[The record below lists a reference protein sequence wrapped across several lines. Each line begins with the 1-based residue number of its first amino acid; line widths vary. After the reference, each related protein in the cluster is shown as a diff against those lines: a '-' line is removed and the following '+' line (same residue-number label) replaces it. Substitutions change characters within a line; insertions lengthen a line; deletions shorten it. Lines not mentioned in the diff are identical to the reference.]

1 MISLNHILRCLCLTL
16 VFVLIAVIANPGE
29 EETSGFSQEGIPF
42 MEKYCFSCHTGD
54 QPAAE
59 ISLNVFSDERSVI
72 DNRDVWDRVL
82 DMVATGYMPP
92 SDSDFQPT
100 LEESESFV
108 AHIESIFEHANR
120 TAKPDPGRVTIRR
133 LNKVEY
139 RNTVRDLLGV
149 DFDPTENFPADD
161 VGHGFDNIGDVLTMS
176 PLLMERYFEAAEAI
190 ATRVILVEPP
200 PPSKRYQ
207 GGSRLDP
214 RHDDVPD
221 ERFRLLDPT
230 ATEAWKS
237 GPFTTGATYFKM
249 FPDEE
254 IIYKATL
261 YVEPDSQT
269 PVAETETDNETP
281 VAEPDSQTPVAETDS
296 QTPVAETDS
305 QTPVEVAL
313 FILGEAL
320 EEVSPPEEL
329 ARLVGVD
336 PASDNRIKI
345 LKTFEITA
353 RDPKETQTVEFLVT
367 GIPNIE
373 RAGIAMVKPAVGEP
387 SEKLQIRTLWA
398 EGPLDTRPDT
408 QFKILACT
416 PDIPQAAQTREVLTR
431 LLRRGY
437 RRPPTEAE
445 VEQLAQF
452 VASIQTDGAKWE
464 AGIQQAIKVI
474 LCSPKFLF
482 RLELDDRPQR
492 PDPYPI
498 DAFQLA
504 SRLSYFL
511 WSSMPDDELFELAAK
526 NQLTVNLEA
535 QVKRMLADPKA
546 TELARDFGSQWLQI
560 QRLATVAPDRE
571 RFPTFGRRLRAA
583 MLKETELFLESIFR
597 EDQNVLDLL
606 DADYTFLNKELAN
619 HYGITDTQ
627 GNWMGQKKTI
637 LGGEEIKGSEFR
649 RVALQGASRGGILT
663 HASILTVTSNPTRTS
678 PVKRGRWVLEQI
690 LGSPPPPPPPDVPEL
705 EEDHDAITGTTLRER
720 LEQHRADPACANCH
734 AKMDPIGFALENY
747 NAIGAF
753 RTKEGELEIDTT
765 AELPDGTSFDGIA
778 DLKQIIKDRKQ
789 QFVRCL
795 TEKMLTYALGRGLE
809 YYDRPTVDQIV
820 AQLETEGYRSSV
832 LITEI
837 VKSDPFRLRRGT
849 KDNL

>member
-1 MISLNHILRCLCLTL
+1 MISFNRILQCLCLIL
-16 VFVLIAVIANPGE
+16 VLILIAFAAKPGE
-29 EETSGFSQEGIPF
+29 ETPSGFAQEGLPF
-42 MEKYCFSCHTGD
+42 LKKYCFSCHAGD
-54 QPAAE
+54 APAAE
-59 ISLNVFSDERSVI
+59 LALNAFSDDLSLIE
-72 DNRDVWDRVL
+72 NRDIWDRVL
-82 DMVATGYMPP
+82 DMVSTGHMPP
-92 SDSDFQPT
+92 TESEHQPT
-100 LEESESFV
+100 IEASDAFV
-108 AHIESIFEHANR
+108 AHIEAIFEHADR
-120 TAKPDPGRVTIRR
+120 TAKPDPGRITVRR

-139 RNTVRDLLGV
+139 KNTVRDLLGV

-176 PLLMERYFEAAEAI
+176 PLLMERYLEAAEAI
-190 ATRVILVEPP
+190 ATRVILVDPP

-207 GGSRLDP
+207 RGSRLNP

-221 ERFRLLDPT
+221 QRFRRLDPT
-230 ATEAWKS
+230 ATEKWKS
-237 GPFTTGATYFKM
+237 GPFTTGATFFRM

-261 YVEPDSQT
+261 Y
-269 PVAETETDNETP
+269 
-281 VAEPDSQTPVAETDS
+281 AETDS
-296 QTPVAETDS
+296 ETS
-305 QTPVEVAL
+305 VEVAL
-313 FILGEAL
+313 FIQGEAL
-320 EEVSPPEEL
+320 AEVSPPEEL

-336 PASDNRIKI
+336 PAVENRIKI
-345 LKTFEITA
+345 LKTSEITS
-353 RDPKETQTVEFLVT
+353 RDPKKNQTVEVLVT

-373 RAGIAMVKPAVGEP
+373 QVGIAMVKPIEDEA
-387 SEKLQIRTLWA
+387 SAKLQIRTLWA

-408 QFKILACT
+408 QLEILACT
-416 PDIPQAAQTREVLTR
+416 PDTPQIEQTREVLTR

-437 RRPPTEAE
+437 RRPPSEVE
-445 VEQLAQF
+445 VEQLVQF
-452 VASIQTDGAKWE
+452 VGAIQADGAKWE

-498 DAFQLA
+498 DEFQLA

-526 NQLTVNLEA
+526 NQLTDNLEA

-560 QRLATVAPDRE
+560 QRIATVTPDPE

-583 MLKETELFLESIFR
+583 MLKETELFVESILR
-597 EDQNVLDLL
+597 EDQSVLDLL
-606 DADYTFLNKELAN
+606 DADYTFLNQELAN
-619 HYGITDTQ
+619 HYGIADTK
-627 GNWMGQKKTI
+627 GNWMYQEKTVP
-637 LGGEEIKGSEFR
+637 GGEAIKGREFK

-663 HASILTVTSNPTRTS
+663 HASVMTVTSNPTRTS

-690 LGSPPPPPPPDVPEL
+690 LGTPPPPPPPDVPEL
-705 EEDHDAITGTTLRER
+705 EEDKAATTATTLREL
-720 LEQHRADPACANCH
+720 LEQHREDPACANCH

-753 RTKEGELEIDTT
+753 RTKEGELAIDTT
-765 AELPDGTSFDGIA
+765 AELPDGTAFDGIA
-778 DLKQIIKDRKQ
+778 DLKQILKDRKQ

-809 YYDRPTVDQIV
+809 YYDRPTVDRIV
-820 AQLETEGYRSSV
+820 AQLEAEGYRSSV

-849 KDNL
+849 QDNP

>member
-269 PVAETETDNETP
+269 PVAETDSQTP
-281 VAEPDSQTPVAETDS
+281 VAETDSQTPVAETDS

-820 AQLETEGYRSSV
+820 AQLETEGYRSSI

>member
-1 MISLNHILRCLCLTL
+1 MISFNRIPQCLCLIL
-16 VFVLIAVIANPGE
+16 ILILIAFAAKPGE
-29 EETSGFSQEGIPF
+29 ETPSGFAQEGLPF
-42 MEKYCFSCHTGD
+42 LEKYCFGCHAGD
-54 QPAAE
+54 APAAE
-59 ISLNVFSDERSVI
+59 LALNAFSDDLSLIE
-72 DNRDVWDRVL
+72 NRDVWDRVL
-82 DMVATGYMPP
+82 DMVTTGYMPP
-92 SDSDFQPT
+92 AESEHQPT
-100 LEESESFV
+100 MEASDAFI
-108 AHIESIFEHANR
+108 AHIEAIFEHADR
-120 TAKPDPGRVTIRR
+120 TAKPDPGRITVRR

-139 RNTVRDLLGV
+139 KNTVRDMLGV

-176 PLLMERYFEAAEAI
+176 PLLMERYLEAAEAI
-190 ATRVILVEPP
+190 VTRVILVEPP

-207 GGSRLDP
+207 RGSRLNP

-221 ERFRLLDPT
+221 QRFRLLDPT
-230 ATEAWKS
+230 ATEKWKS
-237 GPFTTGATYFKM
+237 GPFTTGATFFRM

-261 YVEPDSQT
+261 Y
-269 PVAETETDNETP
+269 AETDNE
-281 VAEPDSQTPVAETDS
+281 
-296 QTPVAETDS
+296 
-305 QTPVEVAL
+305 TPVEVAL
-313 FILGEAL
+313 FIQGEAL

-336 PASDNRIKI
+336 PAAENRIKI
-345 LKTFEITA
+345 LKTFEITS
-353 RDPKETQTVEFLVT
+353 RDPKKNQTVEFLVT

-373 RAGIAMVKPAVGEP
+373 QVGIAMVKPTEGELAA
-387 SEKLQIRTLWA
+387 KLQIRVLWA

-408 QFKILACT
+408 QLEILACT
-416 PDIPQAAQTREVLTR
+416 PDIPQVEQTREVLTR

-437 RRPPTEAE
+437 RRPPTEGE
-445 VEQLAQF
+445 IEQLVQF
-452 VASIQTDGAKWE
+452 VGAIQTDGAKWE

-482 RLELDDRPQR
+482 RLELDDRPQS

-498 DAFQLA
+498 DEFQLA

-526 NQLTVNLEA
+526 NQLTDNLEA

-560 QRLATVAPDRE
+560 QRIATVTPDPE

-583 MLKETELFLESIFR
+583 MLKETELFVESIFR
-597 EDQNVLDLL
+597 EDQSVLDLL

-627 GNWMGQKKTI
+627 GNWMGQKKTVP
-637 LGGEEIKGSEFR
+637 GGEAIKGREFQ
-649 RVALQGASRGGILT
+649 RVALQGASRGGVLT
-663 HASILTVTSNPTRTS
+663 HASVMTVTSNPTRTS

-690 LGSPPPPPPPDVPEL
+690 LGTPPPPPPPDVPEL
-705 EEDHDAITGTTLRER
+705 EEDHDATTGTTLRER
-720 LEQHRADPACANCH
+720 LEQHREDPACANCH

-765 AELPDGTSFDGIA
+765 AELPDGTAFDGIA
-778 DLKQIIKDRKQ
+778 DLKQILKDRKQ

-809 YYDRPTVDQIV
+809 YYDRPTVDRIV
-820 AQLETEGYRSSV
+820 AELESEGYRSSV

-849 KDNL
+849 QDNQ

>member
-1 MISLNHILRCLCLTL
+1 L
-16 VFVLIAVIANPGE
+16 VLILIAFAAKPGE
-29 EETSGFSQEGIPF
+29 ETPSGFAQEGLPF
-42 MEKYCFSCHTGD
+42 LKQYCFSCHAGD
-54 QPAAE
+54 APAAE
-59 ISLNVFSDERSVI
+59 LALNAFSDDLSLIE
-72 DNRDVWDRVL
+72 NRDVWDRVL
-82 DMVATGYMPP
+82 DMVTTGYMPP
-92 SDSDFQPT
+92 AESEHQPT
-100 LEESESFV
+100 MEASDAFI
-108 AHIESIFEHANR
+108 AHIEAIFEHADR
-120 TAKPDPGRVTIRR
+120 TAKPDPGRITVRR

-139 RNTVRDLLGV
+139 KNTVRDLLGV

-176 PLLMERYFEAAEAI
+176 PLLMERYLAAAEAI
-190 ATRVILVEPP
+190 ATRVILVNPP

-207 GGSRLDP
+207 RGSRLNP

-221 ERFRLLDPT
+221 QRFRLLDPT
-230 ATEAWKS
+230 ATEKWKS
-237 GPFTTGATYFKM
+237 GPFTTGATFFRM

-261 YVEPDSQT
+261 Y
-269 PVAETETDNETP
+269 
-281 VAEPDSQTPVAETDS
+281 AETDS
-296 QTPVAETDS
+296 E
-305 QTPVEVAL
+305 TPVEVAL
-313 FILGEAL
+313 FIQGEAL
-320 EEVSPPEEL
+320 EKVSPPEEL

-336 PASDNRIKI
+336 PAADNRIKI
-345 LKTFEITA
+345 LKTFEITSH
-353 RDPKETQTVEFLVT
+353 DPKKNQTVEFLVT

-373 RAGIAMVKPAVGEP
+373 QVGIAMVQPTEGEP
-387 SEKLQIRTLWA
+387 SAKLQIRTLWA

-408 QFKILACT
+408 QLEILACT
-416 PDIPQAAQTREVLTR
+416 PDIPQVEQTREVLTR

-437 RRPPTEAE
+437 RRPPTADE
-445 VEQLAQF
+445 VAQLVQF
-452 VASIQTDGAKWE
+452 VGAIQADGAKWE

-482 RLELDDRPQR
+482 RLELDDRPQN

-498 DAFQLA
+498 DEFQLA

-526 NQLTVNLEA
+526 NQLTDNLEA

-560 QRLATVAPDRE
+560 QRIATVTPDSE

-583 MLKETELFLESIFR
+583 MLKETELFVESIFR
-597 EDQNVLDLL
+597 EDQSVLDLL
-606 DADYTFLNKELAN
+606 DADYTFLNQELAN
-619 HYGITDTQ
+619 HYGIADTK
-627 GNWMGQKKTI
+627 GNWMYQEKTVS
-637 LGGEEIKGSEFR
+637 GGEAIKGREFK

-663 HASILTVTSNPTRTS
+663 HASVMTVTSNPTRTS

-690 LGSPPPPPPPDVPEL
+690 LGTPPPPPPPDVPEL
-705 EEDHDAITGTTLRER
+705 EEDKAAATATTLREL
-720 LEQHRADPACANCH
+720 LEQHREDPACANCH

-753 RTKEGELEIDTT
+753 RTKEGELAIDTT
-765 AELPDGTSFDGIA
+765 AELPDGTAFDGIA
-778 DLKQIIKDRKQ
+778 DLKQILKDRKQ

-809 YYDRPTVDQIV
+809 YYDRPTVDRIV
-820 AQLETEGYRSSV
+820 AELEAEGYRSSV

-849 KDNL
+849 QDNP

>member
-1 MISLNHILRCLCLTL
+1 MAVTKMREHGLITIPKYIPQCLGLTL
-16 VFVLIAVIANPGE
+16 VLVLVVFTATPRE
-29 EETSGFSQEGIPF
+29 EATSGFSKEGIPF
-42 MEKYCFSCHTGD
+42 MKKYCFSCHTGD

-59 ISLNVFSDERSVI
+59 VSLDIFSDERSLI
-72 DNRDVWDRVL
+72 ENRDVWDRVL

-92 SDSDFQPT
+92 AESDLQPP
-100 LEESESFV
+100 LAESEAFV
-108 AHIESIFEHANR
+108 AHIESIFEQADR
-120 TAKPDPGRVTIRR
+120 TAKPDPGRITIRR

-139 RNTVRDLLGV
+139 KNTVRDLLGV

-176 PLLMERYFEAAEAI
+176 PLLMERYLEAAEAI

-207 GGSRLDP
+207 RGSRLDP

-221 ERFRLLDPT
+221 QRFRLLDPT
-230 ATEAWKS
+230 ATETWKS
-237 GPFTTGATYFKM
+237 GPFTTGAPFFRM
-249 FPDEE
+249 FPEEE
-254 IIYKATL
+254 ILYKATL
-261 YVEPDSQT
+261 Y
-269 PVAETETDNETP
+269 
-281 VAEPDSQTPVAETDS
+281 AETDS
-296 QTPVAETDS
+296 EV
-305 QTPVEVAL
+305 PVEIAL
-313 FILGEAL
+313 FIQGESLA
-320 EEVSPPEEL
+320 EVSTPTEL
-329 ARLVGVD
+329 GRLIGVD
-336 PASDNRIKI
+336 TAANNSIKI

-353 RDPKETQTVEFLVT
+353 RDPKKTQTVKVLVT
-367 GIPNIE
+367 GIPNID
-373 RAGIAMVKPAVGEP
+373 RVGIAMVKPIEGEV
-387 SEKLQIRTLWA
+387 SAKLQIRTLWA

-408 QFKILACT
+408 QLEILACT
-416 PDIPQAAQTREVLTR
+416 PDLPQIEQTREVLTR

-437 RRPPTEAE
+437 RRPPTETE
-445 VEQLAQF
+445 IEQLTQF
-452 VASIQTDGAKWE
+452 VQSIQADGAKWE

-482 RLELDDRPQR
+482 RLELDDRPQN
-492 PDPYPI
+492 PDPHPI
-498 DAFQLA
+498 DEFQLA

-511 WSSMPDDELFELAAK
+511 WRSMPDDELFELAAK
-526 NQLTVNLEA
+526 NQLTDNLDA
-535 QVKRMLADPKA
+535 QTQRMLADPKA
-546 TELARDFGSQWLQI
+546 VELARDFGSQWLQI
-560 QRLATVAPDRE
+560 QRIATVTPDLD

-597 EDQNVLDLL
+597 EDSSVLNLL
-606 DADYTFLNKELAN
+606 DADYTFLNQELAN

-627 GNWMGQKKTI
+627 GNWMGQKKTVP
-637 LGGEEIKGSEFR
+637 GGEKIKGKTFQ

-663 HASILTVTSNPTRTS
+663 HASVLTVTSNPTRTS
-678 PVKRGRWVLEQI
+678 PVKRGRWVLEQL

-720 LEQHRADPACANCH
+720 LEQHREDPACANCH

-753 RTKEGELEIDTT
+753 RTQEGELEIDTT
-765 AELPDGTSFDGIA
+765 AELPDGTAFDGIA
-778 DLKQIIKDRKQ
+778 DLKQILKDRKQ

-809 YYDRPTVDQIV
+809 YYDRPTVDRIA
-820 AQLETEGYRSSV
+820 AQLAAEGYRSSV
-832 LITEI
+832 LMTEI

-849 KDNL
+849 KDSL

>member
-1 MISLNHILRCLCLTL
+1 MISLNYILRCLCLIS
-16 VFVLIAVIANPGE
+16 VLILIVLTLSLGE
-29 EETSGFSQEGIPF
+29 NQDTSFSREGTGFLKQF
-42 MEKYCFSCHTGD
+42 CFDCHAGD
-54 QPAAE
+54 EPAAE
-59 ISLNVFSDERSVI
+59 LALDAFTDNLSLIE
-72 DNRDVWDRVL
+72 NRDVWDRVL
-82 DMVATGYMPP
+82 DMVTTGYMPP
-92 SDSDFQPT
+92 AESEHQPT
-100 LEESESFV
+100 MEESDAFV
-108 AHIESIFEHANR
+108 AHIEAIFEHADR
-120 TAKPDPGRVTIRR
+120 KAKPDPGRITVRR

-176 PLLMERYFEAAEAI
+176 PLLMERYLEAAEAI
-190 ATRVILVEPP
+190 VTRVISPDPP

-207 GGSRLDP
+207 RGSRLIP
-214 RHDDVPD
+214 HHDDVPD

-230 ATEAWKS
+230 ATETWQS
-237 GPFTTGATYFKM
+237 GPFTTDATFFRM

-261 YVEPDSQT
+261 Y
-269 PVAETETDNETP
+269 
-281 VAEPDSQTPVAETDS
+281 AETDS
-296 QTPVAETDS
+296 EV
-305 QTPVEVAL
+305 PVEVAL
-313 FILGEAL
+313 FIQGEAL
-320 EEVSPPEEL
+320 AEVSPPEAL
-329 ARLVGVD
+329 AQLIGVN
-336 PASDNRIKI
+336 PAAENRIKI
-345 LKTFEITA
+345 LKTFEITS
-353 RDPKETQTVEFLVT
+353 RDPKKTQTIEFLVT
-367 GIPNIE
+367 GIPDIQN
-373 RAGIAMVKPAVGEP
+373 AGIAMVKPTEGEP
-387 SEKLQIRTLWA
+387 SAKLQIRTLWA

-408 QFKILACT
+408 QLEILACT
-416 PDIPQAAQTREVLTR
+416 PDIPQIEQTREVLTR

-437 RRPPTEAE
+437 RRPPTETE
-445 VEQLAQF
+445 IEQLVQF
-452 VASIQTDGAKWE
+452 VGAIQADGAKWE
-464 AGIQQAIKVI
+464 AGIQEAIKVI

-482 RLELDDRPQR
+482 RLELDDRPQS
-492 PDPYPI
+492 PEPYPI

-511 WSSMPDDELFELAAK
+511 WSSMPDDELFGLAAK
-526 NQLTVNLEA
+526 NQLTDNLEA

-560 QRLATVAPDRE
+560 QRIATVTPDPE

-583 MLKETELFLESIFR
+583 MLKETELFIESIFR
-597 EDQNVLDLL
+597 EDQSVLNLL
-606 DADYTFLNKELAN
+606 NADYTFLNKELAN

-627 GNWMGQKKTI
+627 GNWMGQKKTVP
-637 LGGEEIKGSEFR
+637 GGEAIKGKEFR
-649 RVALQGASRGGILT
+649 RVALQGTSRGGILT
-663 HASILTVTSNPTRTS
+663 HASVLTVTSNPTRTS

-705 EEDHDAITGTTLRER
+705 EEDHDAATGTTLRER
-720 LEQHRADPACANCH
+720 LEQHREDPACANCH

-753 RTKEGELEIDTT
+753 RTKEGEFQIDTT
-765 AELPDGTSFDGIA
+765 AELPDGTTFDGIA
-778 DLKQIIKDRKQ
+778 DLKQILKDKKQ

-820 AQLETEGYRSSV
+820 AQLEAEGYRSSV

-849 KDNL
+849 KDNQ

>member
-1 MISLNHILRCLCLTL
+1 MISFNHIPQSLCLIL
-16 VFVLIAVIANPGE
+16 ILILIAFAANPGE
-29 EETSGFSQEGIPF
+29 KETSSFSQEGLPF
-42 MEKYCFSCHTGD
+42 LKTYCFSCHAGD
-54 QPAAE
+54 EPAAE
-59 ISLNVFSDERSVI
+59 LALNAFSDDMSLIE
-72 DNRDVWDRVL
+72 NRDVWDRIL
-82 DMVATGYMPP
+82 DMVSTGYMPP
-92 SDSDFQPT
+92 SESEAQPL
-100 LEESESFV
+100 LEESDAFV
-108 AHIESIFEHANR
+108 AHIEAIFEHADR
-120 TAKPDPGRVTIRR
+120 TAKPDPGQITVRR
-133 LNKVEY
+133 LNRVEY
-139 RNTVRDLLGV
+139 KNTVRDLLGV

-176 PLLMERYFEAAEAI
+176 PLLMERYLEAAEAI

-207 GGSRLDP
+207 RGSRLNP

-221 ERFRLLDPT
+221 QRFRLLDPT

-237 GPFTTGATYFKM
+237 GPFTTGAPFFRM

-254 IIYKATL
+254 ILYKATL
-261 YVEPDSQT
+261 YVEPDSGT
-269 PVAETETDNETP
+269 PVAETDAYSETPVAETDNETP
-281 VAEPDSQTPVAETDS
+281 IAESE
-296 QTPVAETDS
+296 S
-305 QTPVEVAL
+305 QTPVEIAL
-313 FILGEAL
+313 FIQGEAL
-320 EEVSPPEEL
+320 AEVSSPEEL

-336 PASDNRIKI
+336 STAENRIKI
-345 LKTFEITA
+345 LKTFEITS
-353 RDPKETQTVEFLVT
+353 RDREKTQTVEFLVT

-373 RAGIAMVKPAVGEP
+373 RAGIAMVKPTEGEP
-387 SEKLQIRTLWA
+387 SAKLQIRVLWA

-408 QFKILACT
+408 QLEILACT
-416 PDIPQAAQTREVLTR
+416 PDIPQVEQTREVLTR

-437 RRPPTEAE
+437 RRPPTEVE
-445 VEQLAQF
+445 VEQLGQF
-452 VASIQTDGAKWE
+452 VDTVQADGAKWE
-464 AGIQQAIKVI
+464 AAIQQAIKVV

-482 RLELDDRPQR
+482 RLELDDRPQN

-498 DAFQLA
+498 DEFQLA

-526 NQLTVNLEA
+526 NQLTDTLEA

-560 QRLATVAPDRE
+560 QRIATVTPDPE

-583 MLKETELFLESIFR
+583 MLKETELFVESILR
-597 EDQNVLDLL
+597 EDQSVLDLL

-619 HYGITDTQ
+619 HYSIADTN
-627 GNWMGQKKTI
+627 GNWLYQKKTV
-637 LGGEEIKGSEFR
+637 LGGEAIKGKEFQ

-663 HASILTVTSNPTRTS
+663 HASVLTATSNPTRTS
-678 PVKRGRWVLEQI
+678 PVKRGRWVLEQV

-705 EEDHDAITGTTLRER
+705 EEDHEAITGTTLRER
-720 LEQHRADPACANCH
+720 LEQHREDPACANCH

-765 AELPDGTSFDGIA
+765 AELPDGTAFDGIA
-778 DLKQIIKDRKQ
+778 DLKQILKDRKQ

-809 YYDRPTVDQIV
+809 YYDRPTVDRIV
-820 AQLETEGYRSSV
+820 AQLESEGYRSSV

-849 KDNL
+849 QGN

>member
-1 MISLNHILRCLCLTL
+1 MISFNRIPQCLCLIL
-16 VFVLIAVIANPGE
+16 VLILIAFAAKPGE
-29 EETSGFSQEGIPF
+29 ETPSGFAQEGLPF
-42 MEKYCFSCHTGD
+42 LKQYCFSCHAGD
-54 QPAAE
+54 APAAE
-59 ISLNVFSDERSVI
+59 LALNAFSDDLSLIE
-72 DNRDVWDRVL
+72 NRDVWDRVL
-82 DMVATGYMPP
+82 DMVTTGYMPP
-92 SDSDFQPT
+92 AESEHQPT
-100 LEESESFV
+100 MEASDAFI
-108 AHIESIFEHANR
+108 AHVEAIFEHADR
-120 TAKPDPGRVTIRR
+120 TAKPDPGRITVRR

-139 RNTVRDLLGV
+139 KNTVRDLLGV

-176 PLLMERYFEAAEAI
+176 PLLMERYLAAAEAI
-190 ATRVILVEPP
+190 ATRVILVNPP

-207 GGSRLDP
+207 RGSRLNP

-221 ERFRLLDPT
+221 QRFRLLDPT
-230 ATEAWKS
+230 ATEKWKS
-237 GPFTTGATYFKM
+237 GPFTTGATFFRM

-261 YVEPDSQT
+261 Y
-269 PVAETETDNETP
+269 
-281 VAEPDSQTPVAETDS
+281 AETDS
-296 QTPVAETDS
+296 E
-305 QTPVEVAL
+305 TPVEVAL
-313 FILGEAL
+313 FIQSEAL
-320 EEVSPPEEL
+320 AEISPPEEL

-336 PASDNRIKI
+336 PAADNRIKI
-345 LKTFEITA
+345 LKTFEITS
-353 RDPKETQTVEFLVT
+353 RDPKKNQTVEFLVT

-373 RAGIAMVKPAVGEP
+373 QVGIAMVQPTEGEP
-387 SEKLQIRTLWA
+387 SAKLQIRTLWA

-408 QFKILACT
+408 QLEILACT
-416 PDIPQAAQTREVLTR
+416 PDIPQVEQTREVLTR

-445 VEQLAQF
+445 VAQLVQF
-452 VASIQTDGAKWE
+452 VGAIQADGAKWE
-464 AGIQQAIKVI
+464 AGVQQAIKVI

-482 RLELDDRPQR
+482 RLELDDRPQS

-498 DAFQLA
+498 DEFQLA

-526 NQLTVNLEA
+526 NQLTDNLEA

-560 QRLATVAPDRE
+560 QRIATVTPDSE

-583 MLKETELFLESIFR
+583 MLKETELFVESIFR
-597 EDQNVLDLL
+597 EDQSVLDLL

-619 HYGITDTQ
+619 HYGIADTK
-627 GNWMGQKKTI
+627 GNWMYQEKTVP
-637 LGGEEIKGSEFR
+637 GGEAIKGREFK

-663 HASILTVTSNPTRTS
+663 HASVLTVTSNPTRTS
-678 PVKRGRWVLEQI
+678 PVKRGRWVLEQV

-705 EEDHDAITGTTLRER
+705 EEDHDATIGTTLRER
-720 LEQHRADPACANCH
+720 LEQHREDPACANCH

-753 RTKEGELEIDTT
+753 RTKEGELKIDTT
-765 AELPDGTSFDGIA
+765 AELPDGTAFDGIA
-778 DLKQIIKDRKQ
+778 DLKQILKDRKQ

-809 YYDRPTVDQIV
+809 YYDRPTVDRIV
-820 AQLETEGYRSSV
+820 AELEAEGYRSSV

-849 KDNL
+849 KDDL